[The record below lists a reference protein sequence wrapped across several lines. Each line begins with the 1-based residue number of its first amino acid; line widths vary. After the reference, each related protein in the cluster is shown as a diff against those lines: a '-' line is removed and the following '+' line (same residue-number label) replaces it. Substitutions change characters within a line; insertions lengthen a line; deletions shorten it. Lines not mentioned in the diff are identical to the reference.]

1 MTRSDRHLPWMGLAV
16 VAALVVSG
24 IPLTR
29 RDDAVRYLAGAGYS
43 LYEEKREG
51 DWVALGFRL
60 D

>member
-1 MTRSDRHLPWMGLAV
+1 MREELKSRLAPGGR
-16 VAALVVSG
+16 LVVSG
-24 IPLTR
+24 LPLPR
-29 RDDAVRYLAGAGYS
+29 RDDAVRYLTQAGYS

>member
-1 MTRSDRHLPWMGLAV
+1 MGLAV